1 MQAASF
7 AARVDELDAI
17 RNFVTE
23 TARALDA
30 NPTAID
36 DMVAAVDEAA
46 TNIILHGYAGRPGT
60 ITIQVKREHSSL
72 VVCLKDRAP
81 DFDPT
86 TVPPP
91 NLNLPLE
98 QRRLGGLGIH
108 LIRSYID
115 RITHRTMAQGGN
127 ELTLVKKA
135 FFKEG

>member
-17 RNFVTE
+17 RNFVIE

-60 ITIQVKREHSSL
+60 IAIEIRRERSAL
-72 VVCLKDRAP
+72 VVFLRDHAP

-91 NLNLPLE
+91 DLNLPLE

-108 LIRSYID
+108 LIRAYID
-115 RITHRTMAQGGN
+115 RITYRTMTQGGN